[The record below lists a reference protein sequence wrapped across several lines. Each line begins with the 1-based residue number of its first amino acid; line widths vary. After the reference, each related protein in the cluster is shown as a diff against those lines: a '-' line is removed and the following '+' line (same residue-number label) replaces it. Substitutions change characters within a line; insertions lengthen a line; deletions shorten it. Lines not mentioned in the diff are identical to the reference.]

1 MKSNSMNN
9 IKTIAIVGT
18 GISGLTAAYI
28 LCREYDITLFEANHY
43 IGGHTNT
50 VDVYENDTKY
60 AIDTGFIVFNE
71 KTYPNFTKLLK
82 QLDVKKQKSNMS
94 FSVSSYKN
102 NLEYSGDT
110 LNSLFSQRKNL
121 VNPKFYRLLYD
132 LYRFN
137 KEAKKFIQKQTHAI
151 TLNAFTHQKN
161 YSDYFN
167 ECYLTPLTSAIWST
181 PMNKIDHMPA
191 QFIFN
196 FYNNHGL
203 LDIKNR
209 PQWYVIKN
217 GSKEYIKEIIKPFS
231 DKIILNTPVVKVKR
245 TDSSITINTKNSSHE
260 FDAVVL
266 ACHSDQAIH
275 LLEKPSEAERQILT
289 NIPYIKNTATLHT
302 DINALPYTQRAWASW
317 NYIHTKKE
325 EATLTYYMNKLQSIK
340 SKNPY
345 CVSINHKNIDQDK
358 IIKTFNYAHPL
369 YNQKSVAAKKNHA
382 LINNQNRT
390 FYVGAY
396 WGNGFHEDG
405 VLSSLNALSS
415 LAVGL

>member
-1 MKSNSMNN
+1 MNN
-9 IKTIAIVGT
+9 IKTIAIVGA
-18 GISGLTAAYI
+18 GISGLTAAYL
-28 LCREYDITLFEANHY
+28 LCREYDITLFETNNY

-50 VDVYENDTKY
+50 VDVYENDKKY

-71 KTYPNFTKLLK
+71 KTYPNFIKLLK
-82 QLDVKKQKSNMS
+82 LLDVKKQKSNMS
-94 FSVSSYKN
+94 FSVSSHKN

-121 VNPKFYRLLYD
+121 ANPKFYRLLYD
-132 LYRFN
+132 LYQFN
-137 KEAKKFIQKQTHAI
+137 KNAKKFIQQETSPI
-151 TLNAFTHQKN
+151 TLKAFAYQKR

-167 ECYLTPLTSAIWST
+167 ECYLNPLASAIWST
-181 PMNKIDHMPA
+181 PISKVDHMPA
-191 QFIFN
+191 QFLLS

-217 GSKEYIKEIIKPFS
+217 GSREYIKKIIRPFS
-231 DKIILNTPVVKVKR
+231 DKIILNEPVIKVKR
-245 TDSSITINTKNSSHE
+245 TDSSITIKTKKSSHE

-266 ACHSDQAIH
+266 ACHSDQAMH

-289 NIPYIKNTATLHT
+289 HIPYTKNTAILHT
-302 DINALPYTQRAWASW
+302 DIKALPYNQRAWASW
-317 NYIHTKKE
+317 NYIHTKRE

-340 SKNPY
+340 SQQPY
-345 CVSINHKNIDQDK
+345 CVSINNKNIDQDK
-358 IIKTFNYAHPL
+358 IIKTFNYTHPL

-405 VLSSLNALSS
+405 VLSSLNALSP